1 MAQKKKSG
9 TKRTK
14 SDTKPPR
21 RANKAKQQAVLKAL
35 AENRGIVI
43 DACADAKVCTTT
55 YYDWYG
61 EDQEFRK
68 AADKVRRCIV
78 GIAER
83 RIIQA
88 AEEDPKYGV
97 KAAEFICKTLGRDQG
112 YVERQEV
119 EDVGPPLPTN
129 IRVVYHKEKK
139 K

>member
-9 TKRTK
+9 HKLTK
-14 SDTKPPR
+14 SDTKQPR
-21 RANKAKQQAVLKAL
+21 KANCKKQSLLLKAL
-35 AENRGIVI
+35 ADCNGIVL
-43 DACADAKVCTTT
+43 DACEKAQVTRTT
-55 YYDWYG
+55 YYDWYHDDPIFKK
-61 EDQEFRK
+61 E
-68 AADKVRRCIV
+68 ADRVRRIIV
-78 GIAER
+78 GVAEK

-119 EDVGPPLPTN
+119 KELGPPLPTN